1 MAPEWNRGMETRRDW
16 QVLVL
21 GGASGVGKT
30 MVSYRLAH
38 HFAVG
43 LTEMDDFHI
52 VLRRMTTIEQQPA
65 LHFFG
70 LDADAVQ
77 RLDDEQMLAHVRAT
91 SEAVSEVM
99 ALVIANHLASSA
111 PMVIEGDFLLP
122 SLAVQP
128 AYDGI
133 PAEGRVRAIFLFEDD
148 EQQILRNYRAR
159 EGTDQAH
166 RARVS
171 WYHSE
176 WLRREAERL
185 GLPVVPSRPWDTVLE
200 RVIAAVQSA

>member
-1 MAPEWNRGMETRRDW
+1 METRRDW
-16 QVLVL
+16 QVLVF

-52 VLRRMTTIEQQPA
+52 VLKRMTTPEQQPA
-65 LHFFG
+65 LHFF
-70 LDADAVQ
+70 
-77 RLDDEQMLAHVRAT
+77 RLHPAEVLRMDDEQMLAHILDT
-91 SEAVSEVM
+91 SEAISGAME
-99 ALVIANHLASSA
+99 LVIGNHLASSA
-111 PMVIEGDFLLP
+111 PVVIEGDFLLP
-122 SLAVQP
+122 SLAVRP
-128 AYDGI
+128 TYDGI
-133 PAEGRVRAIFLFEDD
+133 PAAGQVRAVFLYEDD

-159 EGTDQAH
+159 EGTDQPH

-171 WYHSE
+171 WYHSA

-185 GLPVVPSRPWDTVLE
+185 GLPAVPARPWATVLE
-200 RVIAAVQSA
+200 RVIAAVQPA